1 MMKKETLNSG
11 MVRVTF
17 RVSHE
22 IWADR
27 IALVGEFNDWDA
39 HLHLLRQ
46 TRADGEWHI
55 SLELEAGRSYCFR
68 YLVNGKEWMDD
79 DRADSYRPN
88 AYGGFDSVVHT

>member
-1 MMKKETLNSG
+1 MLKKEILNG
-11 MVRVTF
+11 GLVRVTF

-39 HLHLLRQ
+39 HLHLIRQ

-55 SLELEAGRSYCFR
+55 SLELEAGR
-68 YLVNGKEWMDD
+68 LADA
-79 DRADSYRPN
+79 RATLATRTSTSLRSSATTQVRP
-88 AYGGFDSVVHT
+88 FQLWRRTT